1 MSRAF
6 FCTILSEII
15 NFHQRFSFFTMDQ
28 SKQTDLRV
36 IISGGGTGGHI
47 FPAIA
52 IANAIKKK
60 NPSAQILFVGANG
73 RMEME
78 KVPQAGYE
86 IKGLTIAGFQRG
98 SIFKNL
104 TLPFKLIGSL
114 LTAYNILQNF
124 KPHVAIGVGGYASG
138 PMLRAASFAGIPTVI
153 QEQNSFA
160 GVTNKILSK
169 NASVICTAYQGME
182 KVFPAGKVV
191 LTGNPVR
198 EEIVNTFYRKT
209 ITQDYLGET
218 AREYFRLDS
227 HKKTILIIGGSLGAK
242 TLNQSVETA
251 LERIKESDVQ
261 ILWQTGKM
269 YFDECARIADGIPNL
284 HARMFI
290 DKMDY
295 AYASADVI
303 ISRAGALSISEL
315 QLVGRPV
322 ILVPSPNVAEDH
334 QTHNAMALV
343 NRKAAILIKDSE
355 AKVNLIGAA
364 FDLLGNDVL
373 QRELSTNIKSMGIPD
388 SAERIVE
395 EILKV
400 CKA

>member
-1 MSRAF
+1 MV
-6 FCTILSEII
+6 
-15 NFHQRFSFFTMDQ
+15 NHQ
-28 SKQTDLRV
+28 SKHQDLRV

-52 IANAIKKK
+52 IANAIKKEK
-60 NPSAQILFVGANG
+60 PSAKILFVGANG

-86 IKGLTIAGFQRG
+86 IKGLNIAGFQRG
-98 SIFKNL
+98 SVLKNL
-104 TLPFKLIGSL
+104 TLPFKLMGSL
-114 LTAYNILQNF
+114 LAAYNIVRNF
-124 KPHVAIGVGGYASG
+124 KPDVAIGVGGYASG
-138 PMLRAASFAGIPTVI
+138 PLLRAASFAGVPTVI

-169 NASVICTAYQGME
+169 NARVICTAYEGME
-182 KVFPAGKVV
+182 KAFPSDKIV

-198 EEIVNTFYRKT
+198 EEIVNTFYKKT
-209 ITQDYLGET
+209 TAQDYLGET
-218 AREYFRLDS
+218 ACEYFQLDK
-227 HKKTILIIGGSLGAK
+227 HRKTILIIGGSLGAK

-251 LERIKESDVQ
+251 LERIKGSDVQ
-261 ILWQTGKM
+261 ILWQTGKI
-269 YFDECARIADGIPNL
+269 YFDECAKIAEDLSNL

-295 AYASADVI
+295 AYACADVI

-315 QLVGRPV
+315 QLVGKPV

-364 FDLLGNDVL
+364 FDLLNNDSL
-373 QRELSTNIKSMGIPD
+373 QKELSQNIRTLGIPN

-400 CKA
+400 CTP